1 MEKGRC
7 CRSFWGWGSNASDD
21 LRREPHGIHR
31 MSVPLPVWGA
41 EGQGSLSGFPTTPDL
56 WFSVWMFCFHVF
68 QDRLSKK
75 RDHSGGKKVLLVKVK
90 ELDGKA
96 KTLHVQSP
104 RIPPPSWLPVTR
116 CPFRPEVPFH
126 SAITPLADRRASAN
140 INVISQRAER
150 TQAAPSRARRHIA
163 HVLPSRLCH
172 GANRARRGEA
182 CGSRVLFF
190 YPRWPKKKNVC
201 VLTEEVRS
209 EGRIETE
216 LSG

>member
-1 MEKGRC
+1 MGRTLC
-7 CRSFWGWGSNASDD
+7 
-21 LRREPHGIHR
+21 
-31 MSVPLPVWGA
+31 MSVPLLRVRDPRL
-41 EGQGSLSGFPTTPDL
+41 GSQRPQICGWVCGCQRML
-56 WFSVWMFCFHVF
+56 CFHVL

-75 RDHSGGKKVLLVKVK
+75 WEHSGGKKVLLVKVK

-126 SAITPLADRRASAN
+126 WAITPLADRRASAN

-150 TQAAPSRARRHIA
+150 TEAAPSRARRHIA

-172 GANRARRGEA
+172 GTNRARQGGA
-182 CGSRVLFF
+182 CGSRVLGVYFICADLK
-190 YPRWPKKKNVC
+190 R
-201 VLTEEVRS
+201 
-209 EGRIETE
+209 ETCAC
-216 LSG
+216 